1 MPEKISGKNDFY
13 HYCVHN
19 INNLIM
25 EKISNVVKTI
35 EELDHETIYKLTIET
50 IKNDGRKWMVYIC
63 IHIPNFAGFSIMPNF
78 ICEFNLNDIKLE
90 ENDFSHLIGRNII
103 KKEHCQIDQHT
114 KGIPKFSNA
123 HMTKFSLF
131 LDNGDILNA
140 KIAEVYDKR
149 INNYYEHTGGD
160 LFIDQ
165 FSQ

>member
-1 MPEKISGKNDFY
+1 
-13 HYCVHN
+13 
-19 INNLIM
+19 M
-25 EKISNVVKTI
+25 EGNGWY
-35 EELDHETIYKLTIET
+35 IYI
-50 IKNDGRKWMVYIC
+50 YIC
-63 IHIPNFAGFSIMPNF
+63 IHIPNIGFSGFSIFSIMPNF

-90 ENDFSHLIGRNII
+90 GDLSHLIGRNII

-149 INNYYEHTGGD
+149 INNYYQHTGGD
-160 LFIDQ
+160 LFID
-165 FSQ
+165 